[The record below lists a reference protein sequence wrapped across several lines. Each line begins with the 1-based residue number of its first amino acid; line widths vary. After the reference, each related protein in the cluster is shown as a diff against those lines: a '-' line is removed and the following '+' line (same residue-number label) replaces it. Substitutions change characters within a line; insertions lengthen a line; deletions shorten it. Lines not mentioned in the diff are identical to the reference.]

1 MHAADRFRA
10 QCRWLRRATLFVLV
24 MLALVYLLG
33 AAGMPWVVRSAPDRD
48 PLTLGLLRLVFA
60 LPAMGYLW
68 ALWAVQDALGR
79 LAAGELFHATV
90 VRALRRIG
98 AGVLAG
104 ALLSVVGVTNLGR
117 WITGGE
123 GSYLYFDPSGIVLG
137 VVGAALILLARV
149 VEQAGR
155 LQAELDEIL

>member
-10 QCRWLRRATLFVLV
+10 QCRWLRHATVLVLV

-33 AAGMPWVVRSAPDRD
+33 AAGLPWVTSRPPGSDVTTER
-48 PLTLGLLRLVFA
+48 LLRLVIA
-60 LPAMGYLW
+60 LPAIGYLW
-68 ALWAVQDALGR
+68 ALWAVQDALAR
-79 LAAGELFHATV
+79 LAAGALFHATV

-117 WITGGE
+117 WISGGE
-123 GSYLYFDPSGIVLG
+123 GSYLYFDLSGIVLG
-137 VVGAALILLARV
+137 VVGAAMILLARV